1 MNITD
6 SKMQSQ
12 IQKII
17 NDHEKNK
24 RMYRMILVLLFV
36 TGLSI
41 LVLLTVNLPTL
52 SEEEKDILFTIP
64 SDTRKI
70 SNTAALLKR
79 YSASNGT
86 LILAIFC
93 TSYLFLQTFAIPGT
107 LFLSILS
114 GALWGKF
121 YGMIV
126 TSLCAT
132 IGSSFCFILSKTLLK
147 GWVVRQWP
155 KQIIYLH
162 DKIKKQEKRVIL
174 LMLFLRLQPVVPNI
188 VNNLVCPLVGMPL
201 YAFSLGTFIG
211 LIPFNLVHINTG
223 ATLSDLSTIGFRTHH
238 LVLAAVL
245 GFLVMIPNILNW
257 LYSSQKA
264 NQKNKTYI

>member
-162 DKIKKQEKRVIL
+162 DKIKKQEKRKRIAL
-174 LMLFLRLQPVVPNI
+174 ETTELYSPLAERL
-188 VNNLVCPLVGMPL
+188 GMHQL
-201 YAFSLGTFIG
+201 KNELQ
-211 LIPFNLVHINTG
+211 
-223 ATLSDLSTIGFRTHH
+223 DLSFQ
-238 LVLAAVL
+238 VLDPD
-245 GFLVMIPNILNW
+245 IRDSILKKFEIIAR
-257 LYSSQKA
+257 S
-264 NQKNKTYI
+264 